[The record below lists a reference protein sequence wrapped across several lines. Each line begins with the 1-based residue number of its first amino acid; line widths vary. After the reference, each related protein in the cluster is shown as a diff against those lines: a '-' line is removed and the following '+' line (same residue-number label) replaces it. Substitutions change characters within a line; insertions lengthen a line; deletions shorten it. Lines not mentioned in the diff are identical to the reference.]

1 MKDVQLY
8 IFFVYQILFTS
19 KVKVSLIIYEV
30 NNCTIIIVLG
40 LLSSC
45 DTVFNFENSD
55 KNAYLTSIENRKA
68 HEQRS
73 SR

>member
-1 MKDVQLY
+1 M
-8 IFFVYQILFTS
+8 
-19 KVKVSLIIYEV
+19 
-30 NNCTIIIVLG
+30 NNCEIIIVLG
-40 LLSSC
+40 LLSC